1 MRFFIILSTFL
12 LCSCSTI
19 SEGLSNSNNK
29 KARKEYKNYLR
40 LIEKPNFPI
49 NIDSTN
55 YPVEKLYKL
64 TKVKSNYTEQF
75 VSFPSPN
82 RENIDDWK
90 KWYKINKSNIY
101 FDSKHNIIK
110 VNKDVKYI
118 YKDPKMLFLRY
129 LNLIKKID
137 DKKYYV
143 EKEFNYA
150 NEKLNRLTNISIYD
164 DMIYAEEYETFIYQ
178 QITFDK
184 WLDWFE
190 LNKDKLIWD
199 IDNQEMSLKNI

>member
-1 MRFFIILSTFL
+1 MRFFVILSTFF

-40 LIEKPNFPI
+40 LIEKPKYPI
-49 NIDSTN
+49 DIDSIN

-64 TKVKSNYTEQF
+64 TKVKSNYSEQF

-90 KWYKINKSNIY
+90 EWYKINKSNIY

-110 VNKDVKYI
+110 VNKNVKYI
-118 YKDPKMLFLRY
+118 YKDPKILFFRY
-129 LNLIKKID
+129 FNLIKKMD
-137 DKKYYV
+137 DKKYYDDQ
-143 EKEFNYA
+143 EFNYA
-150 NEKLNRLTNISIYD
+150 NEKLKRLTNISIYD
-164 DMIYAEEYETFIYQ
+164 DMIYAEECETYIYQ
-178 QITFDK
+178 RITFNK

-190 LNKDKLIWD
+190 LNKDKLIWN
-199 IDNQEMSLKNI
+199 IDNQEMSLNDI

>member
-40 LIEKPNFPI
+40 LIEKPKYPI
-49 NIDSTN
+49 DIDSIN

-64 TKVKSNYTEQF
+64 TKVKSNYSEQF

>member
-1 MRFFIILSTFL
+1 M
-12 LCSCSTI
+12 CSCSTI